1 MSKKNVAVQSETE
14 TVNET
19 QESMEG
25 KAVYVNGSAIG
36 IVTTPTGGYQVVK
49 LEFNSMTGTAR
60 VVKTVDVGPSKLQ
73 ATERFKI
80 LAVEEGLV

>member
-1 MSKKNVAVQSETE
+1 MSKKNVVVQPETE
-14 TVNET
+14 IVNEM
-19 QESMEG
+19 QESMDG
-25 KAVYVNGSAIG
+25 TAVG
-36 IVTTPTGGYQVVK
+36 IVTTPTSGYQVVK

-60 VVKTVDVGPSKLQ
+60 VVKTVDVGSSKLQ